1 MSFFSRLTDIVT
13 CNLTKLLEEAED
25 PMAAIAQIIREMEEG
40 VAGARRSMQTANS
53 NEQRLQNEIDEHRE
67 QVGYW
72 ADKARDQLKGGH
84 EDQTRLALVRKREV
98 ENLIAGLMQ
107 QHEAAA
113 STREHLETTFRA
125 LEARL
130 AEALRRQQELKTT
143 GKTTRDTDS
152 TTVTGEESAALM
164 SDDIEDELAALKR
177 ELAPKAESAD

>member
-25 PMAAIAQIIREMEEG
+25 PLAAIAQIIREMEEG
-40 VAGARRSMQTANS
+40 VAGARRSKQTANS
-53 NEQRLQNEIDEHRE
+53 NEQRLQSEIDEHRE

-72 ADKARDQLKGGH
+72 ADKARDHLKGNH
-84 EDQTRLALVRKREV
+84 DDQARLALVRKREV
-98 ENLIAGLMQ
+98 ENLIAGLVQ
-107 QHEAAA
+107 QLEAAT

-130 AEALRRQQELKTT
+130 AEALRRQQELKAT
-143 GKTTRDTDS
+143 GKVTPDTDS